1 MRRIIL
7 FFAVLLLLS
16 PQVVAADTEAAAGTA
31 GQTELYDTSGL
42 QQALPSDVLDTLD
55 GLSPTEEQDLVS
67 GVADILASATQDA
80 GGFLRAALRTA
91 AVVMAA
97 VMLCGL
103 LSRIDTGISA
113 NGVAIAGVLA
123 ITAAC
128 AGSLGTMLSVG
139 QQTLDRIQTFSTALL
154 PTMAAATVAVGAVNA
169 SAAIYAG
176 TVMFSNFLILLT
188 NTLLMPLVYAYVA
201 ACAADAA
208 IGNDSLKQMAGLI
221 RWAIVNG
228 LKILLLVFTGFL
240 TITGV
245 ISGTADAA
253 TVKAAKLTLSGMVP
267 VVGSIIGDA
276 SETVLVSA
284 GILRSTVGVF
294 GMLAVLGICAAPFLQ
309 IGLHYL
315 TLKVTAAVSG
325 IIGDKRLS
333 GLVEALGSA
342 MSFILAMT
350 GACALILLISCVCSM
365 KAVSV

>member
-1 MRRIIL
+1 
-7 FFAVLLLLS
+7 
-16 PQVVAADTEAAAGTA
+16 
-31 GQTELYDTSGL
+31 
-42 QQALPSDVLDTLD
+42 
-55 GLSPTEEQDLVS
+55 
-67 GVADILASATQDA
+67 
-80 GGFLRAALRTA
+80 
-91 AVVMAA
+91 
-97 VMLCGL
+97 
-103 LSRIDTGISA
+103 
-113 NGVAIAGVLA
+113 
-123 ITAAC
+123 
-128 AGSLGTMLSVG
+128 
-139 QQTLDRIQTFSTALL
+139 
-154 PTMAAATVAVGAVNA
+154 
-169 SAAIYAG
+169 
-176 TVMFSNFLILLT
+176 MFSNFLILLT
-188 NTLLMPLVYAYVA
+188 NQLLMPLVYAYVA

-309 IGLHYL
+309 IGVHYL
-315 TLKVTAAVSG
+315 TLKITAAVSG